1 MFLSRLNEISRGC
14 EKIVKVANAFLRA
27 KLEENNELL
36 RTDNGHR
43 LTYEHIFAPLQVI
56 LFITPQIFLQRAVKY
71 LTNSLP
77 FTTWDVY
84 FSMISG
90 TILWINIFL
99 LLEQSNVLSSWI
111 NFKRR
116 LSSHWTSKFKKE
128 GIKVSVLW
136 YILGYF
142 PVLTGNIFSLLMFLN
157 QSGTSKNI
165 WWIIS

>member
-1 MFLSRLNEISRGC
+1 M
-14 EKIVKVANAFLRA
+14 
-27 KLEENNELL
+27 
-36 RTDNGHR
+36 
-43 LTYEHIFAPLQVI
+43 
-56 LFITPQIFLQRAVKY
+56 QRAVKY

-84 FSMISG
+84 FSMFSG

-136 YILGYF
+136 YILGYS
-142 PVLTGNIFSLLMFLN
+142 PVLTGNIRSPDVFKPIGHKQKYLMDYKLRIDYVFLERLFFLTILCLLLQDIFEFYFQSKYNISNKTLHKLSHKQIVQFQFSQN
-157 QSGTSKNI
+157 YVA
-165 WWIIS
+165 ISTA